1 MRSTGTESDI
11 FRFVLQT
18 MALGQGK
25 AVQRVLDQTWATT
38 IDQVR
43 LQDCGNSGDHKEEK
57 LQVEL
62 KKCLKK
68 TTGLG
73 N

>member
-1 MRSTGTESDI
+1 
-11 FRFVLQT
+11 